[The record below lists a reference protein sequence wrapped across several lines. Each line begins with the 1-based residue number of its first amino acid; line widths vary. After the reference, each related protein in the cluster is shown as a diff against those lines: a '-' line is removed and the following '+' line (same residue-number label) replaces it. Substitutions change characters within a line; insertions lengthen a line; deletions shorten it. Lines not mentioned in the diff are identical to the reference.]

1 MVTEYQSG
9 QPCNPIEANLYS
21 NELRK
26 EDGEDKQNNDLQ
38 VLSNI
43 YPVRTRVAEDAAFV
57 RSDIDSKDHSMKLLP
72 YFLRPS
78 ATQRS
83 CHHHPWLDFRPDL
96 QVRDDLIR
104 AQERY
109 DEDELCSDILGFW
122 NLNATDN
129 MLLVRSGPRKGRRP
143 KVLQRNG
150 DGPFTAAQRFCN
162 ISVIG
167 ELKELRI
174 SSFATYKRAAVY
186 ASRRSRGAYPKPLSS
201 TIIPRIIFQTTT
213 CSP

>member
-9 QPCNPIEANLYS
+9 QPCNPIEAVEPPHASDYRSFLTPQQKNLYS

-43 YPVRTRVAEDAAFV
+43 YPVQTRVAEDAAFV

-186 ASRRSRGAYPKPLSS
+186 ASRRSRGGIES
-201 TIIPRIIFQTTT
+201 
-213 CSP
+213 